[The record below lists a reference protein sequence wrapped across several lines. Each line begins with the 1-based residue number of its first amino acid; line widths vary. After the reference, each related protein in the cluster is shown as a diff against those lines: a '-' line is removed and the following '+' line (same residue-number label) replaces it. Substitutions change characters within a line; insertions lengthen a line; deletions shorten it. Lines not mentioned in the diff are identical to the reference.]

1 LLGLSTQNAFE
12 CVGEIGETRLAF
24 KKCIEKGMKGKAI
37 TKFMVN
43 KLLETTNFDELEKKY
58 DEIYSTDLLIPNEI
72 FNKLKP
78 FL

>member
-1 LLGLSTQNAFE
+1 
-12 CVGEIGETRLAF
+12 
-24 KKCIEKGMKGKAI
+24 MKGKAI